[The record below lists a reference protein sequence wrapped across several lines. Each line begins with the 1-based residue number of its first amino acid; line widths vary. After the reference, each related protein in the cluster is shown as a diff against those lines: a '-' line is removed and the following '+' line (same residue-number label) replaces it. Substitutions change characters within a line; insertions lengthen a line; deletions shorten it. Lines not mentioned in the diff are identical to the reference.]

1 MMNCELIFYLAAKTG
16 LCEKALENSI
26 ADTDLNFQTSL
37 FATSPQT
44 LGSLIIDAFDKTNV
58 VFLIGGLRINDNS
71 GVENVL
77 SKALANKSP
86 DDIKKLKNPVS
97 DCDGYLIRQGGQLLI
112 VLPDEPEEIT
122 AILSG
127 PVKNYL
133 SDFTGF

>member
-86 DDIKKLKNPVS
+86 DDLKKLKNPVS
-97 DCDGYLIRQGGQLLI
+97 DYNGYLIRQGGQLLI